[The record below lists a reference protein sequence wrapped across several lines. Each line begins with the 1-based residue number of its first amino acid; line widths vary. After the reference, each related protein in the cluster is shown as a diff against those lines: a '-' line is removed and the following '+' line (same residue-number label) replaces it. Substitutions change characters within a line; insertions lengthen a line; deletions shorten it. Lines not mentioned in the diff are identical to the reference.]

1 VGHLVMIAEL
11 LFRYSWKV
19 SAMFASPRRRQV
31 SIDAPNGAFGG
42 DNGGWLMSRLDS
54 QAEDDRKALDR
65 QREQWQRALSERA
78 DRYGL
83 EPSAPALAA
92 CEKFE
97 RIGARRLL
105 ELGGGQGRDSLFFA
119 ERGFEVA
126 VLDYAPSAVETIA
139 EKADVAGLTGRISV
153 GEHDVRKPLPFP
165 EESFD
170 GCYSHMLFCMA
181 LTEDELRHLS
191 AEIRRVL
198 RPGGL
203 CVYTARTVQDAD
215 YGRGI
220 YRAEDMY
227 ELDGFAV
234 HFFSR
239 DLVERLADGF
249 DLVDIAKFEEGALP
263 RRLFRVTL
271 RKP

>member
-1 VGHLVMIAEL
+1 
-11 LFRYSWKV
+11 
-19 SAMFASPRRRQV
+19 
-31 SIDAPNGAFGG
+31 
-42 DNGGWLMSRLDS
+42 MSRIDS
-54 QAEDDRKALDR
+54 QAEDDSREALDR
-65 QREQWQRALSERA
+65 QREQWQRALSEKA

-83 EPSAPALAA
+83 EPSAAALAA
-92 CEKFE
+92 CESFE

-105 ELGGGQGRDSLFFA
+105 ELGGGQGRDSLLFA
-119 ERGFEVA
+119 ERGFEVT

-139 EKADVAGLTGRISV
+139 KKIDEAGLAASISV
-153 GEHDVRKPLPFP
+153 GEHDVREPLPFP
-165 EESFD
+165 DGSFD

-181 LTEDELRHLS
+181 LTEDELRRLS

-198 RPGGL
+198 RSGGL

-220 YRAEDMY
+220 HRAEDIY

-249 DLVDIAKFEEGALP
+249 DLVEIEEFEEGALP

>member
-1 VGHLVMIAEL
+1 
-11 LFRYSWKV
+11 
-19 SAMFASPRRRQV
+19 
-31 SIDAPNGAFGG
+31 
-42 DNGGWLMSRLDS
+42 MSRLNS
-54 QAEDDRKALDR
+54 QSEDDAHEALDR
-65 QREQWQRALSERA
+65 QRDQWQRALSEKA

-92 CEKFE
+92 CESFE
-97 RIGARRLL
+97 QIGARRLL
-105 ELGGGQGRDSLFFA
+105 ELGGGQGRDSLLFA
-119 ERGFEVA
+119 ERGFDLT
-126 VLDYAPSAVETIA
+126 VLDYAPSAVEAIA
-139 EKADVAGLTGRISV
+139 EKIDRTGLAARVSV
-153 GEHDVRKPLPFP
+153 GEHDVRQPLPFP
-165 EESFD
+165 DGSFD
-170 GCYSHMLFCMA
+170 ACYSHMLFCMA
-181 LTEDELRHLS
+181 LTEDELRSLS

-215 YGRGI
+215 YGRGV
-220 YRAEDMY
+220 YRAGDIY

-249 DLVDIAKFEEGALP
+249 DLVEVEEFEEGALP

>member
-1 VGHLVMIAEL
+1 LPPLA
-11 LFRYSWKV
+11 
-19 SAMFASPRRRQV
+19 ARRNAA
-31 SIDAPNGAFGG
+31 DGGFGG

-54 QAEDDRKALDR
+54 QAEDDSREALDR
-65 QREQWQRALSERA
+65 QREKWQRAFSERA

-83 EPSAPALAA
+83 EPSAAALAA
-92 CEKFE
+92 CGRFE
-97 RIGARRLL
+97 RIEARRLL

-119 ERGFEVA
+119 ERGFEVT
-126 VLDYAPSAVETIA
+126 VLDYTPSAVETIVAKA
-139 EKADVAGLTGRISV
+139 EKEGLAGRISA
-153 GEHDVRKPLPFP
+153 GEHDVREPLPFP
-165 EESFD
+165 DGSFD

-181 LTEDELRHLS
+181 LTEDELRRLS

-198 RPGGL
+198 RPGGV
-203 CVYTARTVQDAD
+203 CVYTARTVKDAD
-215 YGRGI
+215 FGRGTH
-220 YRAEDMY
+220 RAEDIY

-239 DLVERLADGF
+239 SLVERLADGY
-249 DLVDIAKFEEGALP
+249 DLVEIEEFEEGALP

>member
-1 VGHLVMIAEL
+1 
-11 LFRYSWKV
+11 
-19 SAMFASPRRRQV
+19 
-31 SIDAPNGAFGG
+31 
-42 DNGGWLMSRLDS
+42 MSRSDY
-54 QAEDDRKALDR
+54 QGDDLREALDR
-65 QREQWQRALSERA
+65 QLEQWQRALSERA

-92 CEKFE
+92 CESFE
-97 RIGARRLL
+97 QIGARRLL

-119 ERGFEVA
+119 GRGFEVT

-139 EKADVAGLTGRISV
+139 EKIDKADLAVRVSV
-153 GEHDVRKPLPFP
+153 VEHDVRRPLPFP
-165 EESFD
+165 NGNFD

-181 LTEDELRHLS
+181 LTEDELRRLS

-198 RPGGL
+198 QPGGF
-203 CVYTARTVQDAD
+203 CVYTARTVRDAD

-227 ELDGFAV
+227 ELDGFVV
-234 HFFSR
+234 HFFRR

-249 DLVDIAKFEEGALP
+249 DLVEIEEFEEGALP

>member
-1 VGHLVMIAEL
+1 
-11 LFRYSWKV
+11 
-19 SAMFASPRRRQV
+19 
-31 SIDAPNGAFGG
+31 
-42 DNGGWLMSRLDS
+42 MSRSDS
-54 QAEDDRKALDR
+54 QAEGDAREALDR
-65 QREQWQRALSERA
+65 QREQWQRALSEKPN
-78 DRYGL
+78 RYGL

-92 CEKFE
+92 CESFE
-97 RIGARRLL
+97 KIGARRLL
-105 ELGGGQGRDSLFFA
+105 ELGGGQGRDSLLFA
-119 ERGFEVA
+119 ERGFEVT
-126 VLDYAPSAVETIA
+126 VLDYAPSAVEAIA
-139 EKADVAGLTGRISV
+139 EKIDKAGLAARVSV
-153 GEHDVRKPLPFP
+153 SDHDVRRPLPFKDG
-165 EESFD
+165 SFD

-181 LTEDELRHLS
+181 LTEDELRRLS

-220 YRAEDMY
+220 YRAEDVY

-239 DLVERLADGF
+239 ELVERLADGF
-249 DLVDIAKFEEGALP
+249 DLVEIEEFEEGALP
-263 RRLFRVTL
+263 RRLFRVAL

>member
-1 VGHLVMIAEL
+1 
-11 LFRYSWKV
+11 
-19 SAMFASPRRRQV
+19 
-31 SIDAPNGAFGG
+31 
-42 DNGGWLMSRLDS
+42 MSRLNS
-54 QAEDDRKALDR
+54 QSEDDAHEALDR
-65 QREQWQRALSERA
+65 QRDQWQRALSEKA

-92 CEKFE
+92 CESFE
-97 RIGARRLL
+97 QIGARRLL
-105 ELGGGQGRDSLFFA
+105 ELGGGQGRDSLLFA
-119 ERGFEVA
+119 ERGFELN
-126 VLDYAPSAVETIA
+126 VLDYAPSAVEAIA
-139 EKADVAGLTGRISV
+139 EKIDRTGLAARVSV
-153 GEHDVRKPLPFP
+153 GEHDVRQPLPFP
-165 EESFD
+165 DGSFD
-170 GCYSHMLFCMA
+170 ACYSHMLFCMA
-181 LTEDELRHLS
+181 LTEDELRSLS

-215 YGRGI
+215 YGRGV
-220 YRAEDMY
+220 YRAEDIY

-249 DLVDIAKFEEGALP
+249 DLVEVEEFEEGALP

>member
-1 VGHLVMIAEL
+1 
-11 LFRYSWKV
+11 
-19 SAMFASPRRRQV
+19 
-31 SIDAPNGAFGG
+31 
-42 DNGGWLMSRLDS
+42 MSRFDS
-54 QAEDDRKALDR
+54 QAEDDSHEALDR
-65 QREQWQRALSERA
+65 QRDQWQRALSERA

-92 CEKFE
+92 CESFE
-97 RIGARRLL
+97 QVGARRLL
-105 ELGGGQGRDSLFFA
+105 ELGGGQGRDSLLFA
-119 ERGFEVA
+119 ERGFELT
-126 VLDYAPSAVETIA
+126 VLDYAPSAVEAIV
-139 EKADVAGLTGRISV
+139 EKIDKADLAARVSV
-153 GEHDVRKPLPFP
+153 GEHDVRRPLPFLAG
-165 EESFD
+165 SFD

-181 LTEDELRHLS
+181 LTEDELRLLS

-198 RPGGL
+198 RAGGL
-203 CVYTARTVQDAD
+203 CVYTARTVEDAD

-227 ELDGFAV
+227 ELGGLAV

-239 DLVERLADGF
+239 DLVKRLADGF
-249 DLVDIAKFEEGALP
+249 DLVEIEEFEEGALP

>member
-1 VGHLVMIAEL
+1 
-11 LFRYSWKV
+11 
-19 SAMFASPRRRQV
+19 
-31 SIDAPNGAFGG
+31 
-42 DNGGWLMSRLDS
+42 MSRLDS
-54 QAEDDRKALDR
+54 QAEDDSREALDR

-83 EPSAPALAA
+83 APSAPALAA
-92 CEKFE
+92 CESFE
-97 RIGARRLL
+97 QAGARRLL
-105 ELGGGQGRDSLFFA
+105 ELGGGQGRDSVLFA
-119 ERGFEVA
+119 ERGFEVT
-126 VLDYAPSAVETIA
+126 VLDYAPSAVEAIA
-139 EKADVAGLTGRISV
+139 EKINKAGLAARVSV
-153 GEHDVRKPLPFP
+153 VEHDVRRPLPLP
-165 EESFD
+165 DGSFD

-181 LTEDELRHLS
+181 ITEDELRRLS
-191 AEIRRVL
+191 AEILRVL

-220 YRAEDMY
+220 YLAEDMY

-239 DLVERLADGF
+239 NLVERLAYGF
-249 DLVDIAKFEEGALP
+249 DLVEIEEFEEGALP

>member
-1 VGHLVMIAEL
+1 
-11 LFRYSWKV
+11 
-19 SAMFASPRRRQV
+19 
-31 SIDAPNGAFGG
+31 
-42 DNGGWLMSRLDS
+42 MSRLDS
-54 QAEDDRKALDR
+54 HAEDDSREALNR
-65 QREQWQRALSERA
+65 QREQWQQALSERA
-78 DRYGL
+78 DRYGR

-92 CEKFE
+92 CKSFE
-97 RIGARRLL
+97 QAGARRLL
-105 ELGGGQGRDSLFFA
+105 ELGGGQGRDSILFA
-119 ERGFEVA
+119 ERGFELN
-126 VLDYAPSAVETIA
+126 VLDYAPSAVEAIA
-139 EKADVAGLTGRISV
+139 EKIDKADLAARVSV
-153 GEHDVRKPLPFP
+153 GEHDVRRPLPFP
-165 EESFD
+165 DDSFD

-181 LTEDELRHLS
+181 LSEDELRSLS

-215 YGRGI
+215 YGRGTD
-220 YRAEDMY
+220 RGEDIY
-227 ELDGFAV
+227 ELNGFAV

-249 DLVDIAKFEEGALP
+249 DLVEIEEFEEGALP

>member
-1 VGHLVMIAEL
+1 
-11 LFRYSWKV
+11 
-19 SAMFASPRRRQV
+19 
-31 SIDAPNGAFGG
+31 
-42 DNGGWLMSRLDS
+42 MSRS
-54 QAEDDRKALDR
+54 NSHAEDDSREALDR
-65 QREQWQRALSERA
+65 QRERWQRALSERA

-92 CEKFE
+92 CEGFE
-97 RIGARRLL
+97 QAGARRLL
-105 ELGGGQGRDSLFFA
+105 ELGGGQGRDSLLFA
-119 ERGFEVA
+119 EHGFEVT
-126 VLDYAPSAVETIA
+126 VLDYAPSAVEAIV
-139 EKADVAGLTGRISV
+139 EKIDKAGLAARVSV
-153 GEHDVRKPLPFP
+153 GEHDVRRPLPFP
-165 EESFD
+165 DGSFD

-181 LTEDELRHLS
+181 LSEDELRRLS

-198 RPGGL
+198 QPGGL

-220 YRAEDMY
+220 FRAEDMY
-227 ELDGFAV
+227 ELDGFVV

-239 DLVERLADGF
+239 NLVERLAEGL
-249 DLVDIAKFEEGALP
+249 DLVEIEEFEEGALP